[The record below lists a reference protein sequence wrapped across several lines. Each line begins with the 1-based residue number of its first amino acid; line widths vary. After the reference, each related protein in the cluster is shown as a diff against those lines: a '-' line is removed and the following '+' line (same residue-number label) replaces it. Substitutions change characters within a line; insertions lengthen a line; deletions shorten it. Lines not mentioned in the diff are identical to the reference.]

1 VNTILNS
8 GEVPNLFEK
17 DELEQVLGAI
27 RPIAKNFGI
36 PEGLIYT
43 IPEGFGI
50 PEGLIYTI
58 PEGFGIPEGL
68 IYTTCMGKI
77 RDRMTKCVKTWH
89 GKDFQGNGLL
99 CLHWKKQV
107 GLKRIMYICNAS

>member
-1 VNTILNS
+1 MNTILNS

-43 IPEGFGI
+43 
-50 PEGLIYTI
+50 
-58 PEGFGIPEGL
+58 
-68 IYTTCMGKI
+68 TCMGKI

-99 CLHWKKQV
+99 CLH
-107 GLKRIMYICNAS
+107 